1 MMSTSSQLWLDITA
15 SYAWRRGAGGAEG
28 AGSGEGAGSAGDA
41 AEEPDHAASSTHSY
55 DSRPEDDMHADAHSL
70 CGDPRDE
77 TTPPP
82 TEGTA
87 DPTTTESSEPCPFT
101 QKLVLRSTDAPPAAE
116 ERFDEGPF
124 LRMLFDLLGAMPDQP
139 YQVNTLIRLRRSRHW
154 LTIIAV
160 SIRSTS
166 L

>member
-15 SYAWRRGAGGAEG
+15 SYAWRRGAGGAE
-28 AGSGEGAGSAGDA
+28 SAGSARDT

-55 DSRPEDDMHADAHSL
+55 DSRPEDDMHADAHCP

-77 TTPPP
+77 TTPSP

-139 YQVNTLIRLRRSRHW
+139 YQVNTY
-154 LTIIAV
+154 
-160 SIRSTS
+160 S
-166 L
+166 LS